1 MLTKRIILWGG
12 FTFSAAASTFI
23 FFNISTTYSGYSPSF
38 FSSKTFTSKIRLEQ
52 QGLMPGIP
60 CPGEGRGRGHLPQ
73 SGDLS
78 GPKSFAFYVGTPE
91 LLEQRSSEV
100 SSYVLTFKE
109 QHVQQQDQNRSESK
123 KELVVVQG
131 FDPDRVYSAD
141 VPDTLGVQFLAS
153 DPAAD
158 MGFITPKRY
167 YVVFDLLPSS
177 GGSDGA
183 SHDHGNQTIQTQ
195 QHEPRQSKFLPTLIT
210 LLSLTL
216 GPQTELPDLL
226 DFYLRGDRDAYPT
239 AMKAV
244 ESPWRALLGP
254 GHDDLVEAFTSV
266 AARLPDHLS
275 PLRNGPTPLRELLMV
290 TTEVKG
296 IGSSWS
302 QYNPVSGQKQYYN
315 LYKLLALSGS
325 RADMDAGDTQ
335 KEPRI
340 RFFRDWIAD
349 GSSTPSL
356 LPHAVEAAVIRGG
369 WRHPK
374 VRGLSTLR
382 FPPSEHDGGRDAWSA
397 AAKDLLDAFRE
408 VGYLDTSAGRRRT
421 IQELASGREILNAGY
436 PHSPA
441 WATANNEFCIE
452 MIKYVLVS
460 LNLKSVRDALSKPD
474 RLRDLLPSAACHPG
488 NREMLEFLL
497 GESWGILE
505 ETLNSMHYELNWVG
519 GAASG
524 SERWV
529 RKVVLMHETIR
540 WGDAEMVKLLL
551 DRGAKMLRD
560 DGHGDKAEKKTPLM
574 VAEELGEN
582 NQGKEKIELLLKA
595 LRERGLGRD
604 HWDEPDE
611 LYDDD
616 GLDTS
621 SSGEEGDGEDK
632 GEREKL

>member
-1 MLTKRIILWGG
+1 
-12 FTFSAAASTFI
+12 
-23 FFNISTTYSGYSPSF
+23 
-38 FSSKTFTSKIRLEQ
+38 
-52 QGLMPGIP
+52 MPGIP
-60 CPGEGRGRGHLPQ
+60 CPGEGRGRGRLPQ
-73 SGDLS
+73 SDDLRW
-78 GPKSFAFYVGTPE
+78 PKSFAFYVGTPE

-109 QHVQQQDQNRSESK
+109 QHVQQQQQDENRSESK

-141 VPDTLGVQFLAS
+141 VPDTLGVQLLAS
-153 DPAAD
+153 DAAAD

-167 YVVFDLLPSS
+167 YIVFDLLPSSS

-183 SHDHGNQTIQTQ
+183 SHAHNLGSQTIQTTQ
-195 QHEPRQSKFLPTLIT
+195 TTQRQHEPPRQSKFLPTLIS
-210 LLSLTL
+210 LVSLTL
-216 GPQTELPDLL
+216 GPQTELPDLV
-226 DFYLRGDRDAYPT
+226 DFHLRGERDAYPA

-254 GHDDLVEAFTSV
+254 GYDDLVEGFTLV
-266 AARLPDHLS
+266 AAKLPDHLS

-290 TTEVKG
+290 TTEVIG

-315 LYKLLALSGS
+315 LYKLLASSGS
-325 RADMDAGDTQ
+325 RTDMDAVAAAAAGDTQ
-335 KEPRI
+335 KEDPGGARI
-340 RFFRDWIAD
+340 SFFRDWIAD
-349 GSSTPSL
+349 GSSTPGL
-356 LPHAVEAAVIRGG
+356 LPHAVEAALIRGG

-382 FPPSEHDGGRDAWSA
+382 FPPPSEHDGDGGGGRDASGYA

-408 VGYLDTSAGRRRT
+408 VGYLDTSAGRRQT
-421 IQELASGREILNAGY
+421 IQELASGREILNEGY

-441 WATANNEFCIE
+441 WATANNEFSIE
-452 MIKYVLVS
+452 MIMYLLVS
-460 LNLKSVRDALSKPD
+460 LNLKSVRDALSIPD
-474 RLRDLLPSAACHPG
+474 RLREVLQSAARHPG

-497 GESWGILE
+497 GEPWGMLE
-505 ETLNSMHYELNWVG
+505 ETLNSVHYELKWVG
-519 GAASG
+519 GASSG
-524 SERWV
+524 SDRWV
-529 RKVVLMHETIR
+529 RKVVLLHETIR

-560 DGHGDKAEKKTPLM
+560 DGHGDKVEKKTPLM
-574 VAEELGEN
+574 VAEELGEL
-582 NQGKEKIELLLKA
+582 NQGKEKVELLLKA

-616 GLDTS
+616 CSKPQTPVPIHASAGSELCI
-621 SSGEEGDGEDK
+621 
-632 GEREKL
+632 